1 MSESLTGYIGV
12 RSGEPTL
19 LGHLYFITNA
29 GSPRIAF
36 HAYLRYTMASSEIP
50 LCFPTKRLENSRLVL
65 APFDFASYADRFV
78 KGTRDYPELFAYVTQ
93 GPFST
98 VGEFAAWYK
107 FRIQASNAETLF
119 AILVKPQTVDE
130 EESFAGVIG
139 LQNAKP
145 INASIEIG
153 FVCFPLEHLQGQQEL
168 TVGCKITILPAFQRT
183 FVTSNAVGL
192 LLLYTLD
199 PPPAGLGLRRCQWQ
213 AHASNEPSRRVAAR
227 MHFTFEGVQRFQRVV
242 PKNKTGNGFDTSRLP
257 TVAGADIGQ
266 SRDSAV
272 FAHYCD
278 EWPEKRGK
286 VLAVMDRPIDRS
298 EGTEA
303 CNPLSQPVP
312 EPGRQN

>member
-1 MSESLTGYIGV
+1 
-12 RSGEPTL
+12 
-19 LGHLYFITNA
+19 
-29 GSPRIAF
+29 
-36 HAYLRYTMASSEIP
+36 MASSEAP
-50 LCFPTKRLENSRLVL
+50 LCFPIKRLENSRLVL
-65 APFDFASYADRFV
+65 APFDFALYADHFV
-78 KGTRDYPELFAYVTQ
+78 EGSRDYPELFAYVTQ

-98 VGEFAAWYK
+98 IEEFAAWYK
-107 FRIQASNAETLF
+107 VRIEASNAETLF

-130 EESFAGVIG
+130 EESFAGVVG
-139 LQNAKP
+139 LQNANP

-153 FVCFPLEHLQGQQEL
+153 FVCPRLGHLQCQQEL
-168 TVGCKITILPAFQRT
+168 TVGRKITILPAFQRT

-192 LLLYTLD
+192 LLLYMLD

-242 PKNKTGNGFDTSRLP
+242 PKNKIGNGFDTSRLR
-257 TVAGADIGQ
+257 TYNVAGGNLGQ

-278 EWPEKRGK
+278 EWPEKQGK
-286 VLAVMDRPIDRS
+286 VLAVMDRPINRS

-303 CNPLSQPVP
+303 CNPLSQPAP
-312 EPGRQN
+312 EPGRQK